1 MRIRNPGWKKFG
13 SGMEK
18 NGSVINIPDTD
29 GMLARLLIMM
39 LIFRSELTEVKMQ
52 QLQMIRGSPS
62 YADRLADN
70 ISQKLRLV
78 QKVSVHTAV
87 YVMCLLQLCKFFNIH
102 WIVANLIHLPLG
114 SGTTYSFF
122 VSLGWQVNI

>member
-1 MRIRNPGWKKFG
+1 MRIWDPGWKKFG
-13 SGMEK
+13 SG
-18 NGSVINIPDTD
+18 INIRNTG
-29 GMLARLLIMM
+29 GMQAQLLILM

-78 QKVSVHTAV
+78 QKVRIA
-87 YVMCLLQLCKFFNIH
+87 
-102 WIVANLIHLPLG
+102 AAA
-114 SGTTYSFF
+114 
-122 VSLGWQVNI
+122 